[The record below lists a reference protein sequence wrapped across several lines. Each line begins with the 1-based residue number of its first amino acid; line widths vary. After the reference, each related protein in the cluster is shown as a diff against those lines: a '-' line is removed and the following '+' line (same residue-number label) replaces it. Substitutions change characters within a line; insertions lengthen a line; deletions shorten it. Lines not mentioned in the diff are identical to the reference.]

1 MKWRKF
7 LRWPSAPDGQKAAE
21 SALRRAEAARK
32 EAEDRQPAVSEA
44 ARTSERAQTQ
54 ELLELSRT
62 SAHALQALPRMG
74 LEEDSEVD
82 AR

>member
-44 ARTSERAQTQ
+44 AGALRRARQ
-54 ELLELSRT
+54 ENHFAARFRASIEGR
-62 SAHALQALPRMG
+62 SA
-74 LEEDSEVD
+74 
-82 AR
+82 